1 MNINT
6 NHIKVSGRHLGK
18 IEIEKPMQLGDAC
31 GVVVVGFIQDIQYS
45 DNHDGTVEATYIL
58 RPTEARVEMAKDN

>member
-6 NHIKVSGRHLGK
+6 NYLKVSTRHLGK
-18 IEIEKPMQLGDAC
+18 IEIERPMELGEAC
-31 GVVVVGFIQDIQYS
+31 AIVVVGSIQDIQYS

-58 RPTEARVEMAKDN
+58 RPTEARVERGKEE